1 MPITGAFS
9 GETLTVDAMVKD
21 PTYIKE
27 RILEDLDKS
36 FLEEALFRNAG
47 ANDGIVAY
55 AEAVAP
61 FLNDEAEAVAE
72 YAEIPISNL
81 DHGKVKSLI
90 GHKTALGVSVSLEQR
105 RFNRIDPVAQQVNA
119 LKNTMVRSSVRA
131 SLAAFNAAEVQ
142 TLKVSN
148 KWDSKDANPLGDI
161 RAAKRLISQAKP
173 KNNDKALFGYKP
185 DTLVIAESTLEAALE
200 HENTQKFFV
209 GNMAN
214 ENPIFKGILPS
225 GLAQLRIV
233 TSSWL
238 EEDEIY
244 VMEAQT
250 AGFYSD
256 SIPLT
261 VSDLYSP
268 YGENGYGGTTQSW
281 RVDAFRTRIIAV
293 DNPKAVVKIQGALGD
308 EE

>member
-9 GETLTVDAMVKD
+9 GEALTVDAMVKD
-21 PTYIKE
+21 PTYIQE
-27 RILEDLDKS
+27 RILEDLDKA

-47 ANDGIVAY
+47 TNDGIVAY
-55 AEAVAP
+55 SEAVAP
-61 FLNDEAEAVAE
+61 FLNDDAEVVAE
-72 YAEIPISNL
+72 YAEIPLSNM
-81 DHGKVKSLI
+81 DSGKVKSLI

-105 RFNRIDPVAQQVNA
+105 RFNKLDKVVQQVNA
-119 LKNTMVRSSVRA
+119 LKNTMVRTSVRA
-131 SLAAFNAAEVQ
+131 SLAAFANAETP
-142 TLKVSN
+142 TLNVGT
-148 KWDSKDANPLGDI
+148 KWEEPTANPLGDI
-161 RAAKRLISQAKP
+161 RAAKRMISQAKP
-173 KNNDKALFGYKP
+173 ETDDQALFGYKP

-200 HENTQKFFV
+200 HEATQKFFI
-209 GNMAN
+209 GNMAA
-214 ENPIFKGILPS
+214 ENPIFKGITPGILS
-225 GLAQLRIV
+225 QLRIV

-261 VSDLYSP
+261 VSELYSP
-268 YGENGYGGTTQSW
+268 HGDNGYGGATQSW

-293 DNPKAVVKIQGALGD
+293 DNPKAVVKIEGALG
-308 EE
+308 

>member
-21 PTYIKE
+21 PTYIQE
-27 RILEDLDKS
+27 RILEDLDKA

-47 ANDGIVAY
+47 TNDGIVAY
-55 AEAVAP
+55 SEAVAP
-61 FLNDEAEAVAE
+61 FLNDDAEVVAE
-72 YAEIPISNL
+72 YAEIPLSNM
-81 DHGKVKSLI
+81 DSGKVKSLI

-105 RFNRIDPVAQQVNA
+105 RFNKLDKVVQQVNA
-119 LKNTMVRSSVRA
+119 LKNTMVRTSVRA
-131 SLAAFNAAEVQ
+131 SLAAFANAEIP
-142 TLKVSN
+142 TLN
-148 KWDSKDANPLGDI
+148 DGPKWEEPTANPLGDI
-161 RAAKRLISQAKP
+161 RAAKRMISQAKP
-173 KNNDKALFGYKP
+173 ETDDQALFGYKP

-200 HENTQKFFV
+200 HEATQKFFI
-209 GNMAN
+209 GNMAA
-214 ENPIFKGILPS
+214 ENPIFKGITPGILS
-225 GLAQLRIV
+225 QLRIV

-261 VSDLYSP
+261 VSELYSP
-268 YGENGYGGTTQSW
+268 HGDNGYGGATQSW

-293 DNPKAVVKIQGALGD
+293 DNPKAVVKVEGALG
-308 EE
+308 

>member
-21 PTYIKE
+21 PTYIQE
-27 RILEDLDKS
+27 RILEDLDKA

-47 ANDGIVAY
+47 TNDGIVAY
-55 AEAVAP
+55 SEAVAP
-61 FLNDEAEAVAE
+61 FLNDDAEVVAE
-72 YAEIPISNL
+72 YAEIPLSNM
-81 DHGKVKSLI
+81 DSGKVKSLI

-105 RFNRIDPVAQQVNA
+105 RFNKLDKVVQQVNA
-119 LKNTMVRSSVRA
+119 LKNTMVRTSVRA
-131 SLAAFNAAEVQ
+131 SLAAFANAEIP
-142 TLKVSN
+142 TLNVGT
-148 KWDSKDANPLGDI
+148 KWEEPTANPLGDI
-161 RAAKRLISQAKP
+161 RAAKRMISQAKP
-173 KNNDKALFGYKP
+173 ETDDQALFGYKP

-200 HENTQKFFV
+200 HEATQKFFI
-209 GNMAN
+209 GNMAA
-214 ENPIFKGILPS
+214 ENPIFKGITPGILS
-225 GLAQLRIV
+225 QLRIV

-261 VSDLYSP
+261 VSELYSP
-268 YGENGYGGTTQSW
+268 HGDNGYGGATQSW

-293 DNPKAVVKIQGALGD
+293 DNPKAVVKIEGALG
-308 EE
+308 

>member
-21 PTYIKE
+21 PTYIQE
-27 RILEDLDKS
+27 RILEDLDKA

-47 ANDGIVAY
+47 TNDGIVAY
-55 AEAVAP
+55 SEAVAP
-61 FLNDEAEAVAE
+61 FLNDDAEVVAE
-72 YAEIPISNL
+72 YAEIPLSNM
-81 DHGKVKSLI
+81 DSGKVKSLI

-105 RFNRIDPVAQQVNA
+105 RHNKLDPVVRQVNG
-119 LKNTMVRSSVRA
+119 LKNTMVRTSVRA
-131 SLAAFNAAEVQ
+131 SLAAFASAEIP
-142 TLKVSN
+142 TLNVGT
-148 KWDSKDANPLGDI
+148 KWEEPTANPLGDV
-161 RAAKRLISQAKP
+161 RAAKRMISQAKP
-173 KNNDKALFGYKP
+173 ETDDQALFGYKP

-200 HENTQKFFV
+200 HEATQKFFI
-209 GNMAN
+209 GNMAV
-214 ENPIFKGILPS
+214 ENPVFKGITPGVLS
-225 GLAQLRIV
+225 QLRIV

-261 VSDLYSP
+261 VSELYSP
-268 YGENGYGGTTQSW
+268 HGDNGYGGATQSW

-293 DNPKAVVKIQGALGD
+293 DNPKAVVKIEGALG
-308 EE
+308 

>member
-21 PTYIKE
+21 PTYIQE
-27 RILEDLDKS
+27 RILEDLDKA
-36 FLEEALFRNAG
+36 FLEEALFRDAG
-47 ANDGIVAY
+47 TNDGIVAY
-55 AEAVAP
+55 SEAVSP
-61 FLNDEAEAVAE
+61 FLNDDAEVVAE
-72 YAEIPISNL
+72 FAEIPLSNM
-81 DHGKVKSLI
+81 DAGEVKSLI

-105 RFNRIDPVAQQVNA
+105 RHNKLDPVVRQVNG
-119 LKNTMVRSSVRA
+119 LKNTMVRTSVRA
-131 SLAAFNAAEVQ
+131 SLAAFANAEIP
-142 TLKVSN
+142 TLNVGKN
-148 KWDSKDANPLGDI
+148 WEEPTANPLGDI
-161 RAAKRLISQAKP
+161 RAAKRMISQAKP
-173 KNNDKALFGYKP
+173 ETDDQALFGYKP

-200 HENTQKFFV
+200 HEATQKFFI
-209 GNMAN
+209 GNMAV
-214 ENPIFKGILPS
+214 ENPVFKGITPGVLS
-225 GLAQLRIV
+225 QLRIV

-261 VSDLYSP
+261 VSELYSP
-268 YGENGYGGTTQSW
+268 HGDNGYGGATQSW

-293 DNPKAVVKIQGALGD
+293 DNPKAVVKIEGALG
-308 EE
+308 

>member
-21 PTYIKE
+21 PTYIQE
-27 RILEDLDKS
+27 RILEDLDGA
-36 FLEEALFRNAG
+36 FLEEALFRDAG
-47 ANDGIVAY
+47 TNDGIVAY
-55 AEAVAP
+55 SEAVAP
-61 FLNDEAEAVAE
+61 FLNDDAEVVAE
-72 YAEIPISNL
+72 YAEIPLSNM
-81 DHGKVKSLI
+81 DAGKVKSLI

-105 RFNRIDPVAQQVNA
+105 RHNKLDPVVRQVNG
-119 LKNTMVRSSVRA
+119 LKNTMVRTSVRA
-131 SLAAFNAAEVQ
+131 SLAAFANAEIP
-142 TLKVSN
+142 TLNVGKN
-148 KWDSKDANPLGDI
+148 WEEPTANPLGDI
-161 RAAKRLISQAKP
+161 RAAKRMISQAKP
-173 KNNDKALFGYKP
+173 ETDDQALFGYKP

-200 HENTQKFFV
+200 HEATQKFFI
-209 GNMAN
+209 GNMAV
-214 ENPIFKGILPS
+214 ENPVFKGITPGVLS
-225 GLAQLRIV
+225 QLRIV

-261 VSDLYSP
+261 VSELYSP
-268 YGENGYGGTTQSW
+268 HGDNGFGGATQSW

-293 DNPKAVVKIQGALGD
+293 DNPKAVVKIEGALG
-308 EE
+308 

>member
-21 PTYIKE
+21 PTYIQE
-27 RILEDLDKS
+27 RILEDLDGA
-36 FLEEALFRNAG
+36 FLEEALFRDAG
-47 ANDGIVAY
+47 TNDGIVAY
-55 AEAVAP
+55 SEAVAP
-61 FLNDEAEAVAE
+61 FLNDDAEVVAE
-72 YAEIPISNL
+72 YAEIPLSNM
-81 DHGKVKSLI
+81 DSGKVKSLI

-105 RFNRIDPVAQQVNA
+105 RHNKLDPVVRQVNG
-119 LKNTMVRSSVRA
+119 LKNTMVRTSVRA
-131 SLAAFNAAEVQ
+131 SLAAFANAEIP
-142 TLKVSN
+142 TLNVGT
-148 KWDSKDANPLGDI
+148 KWEEPTANPLGDI
-161 RAAKRLISQAKP
+161 RAAKRMISQAKP
-173 KNNDKALFGYKP
+173 ETDDQALFGYKP

-200 HENTQKFFV
+200 HDATQKFFI
-209 GNMAN
+209 GNMAV
-214 ENPIFKGILPS
+214 ENPVFKGITPGVLS
-225 GLAQLRIV
+225 QLRIV

-261 VSDLYSP
+261 VSELYSP
-268 YGENGYGGTTQSW
+268 HGDNGFGGATQSW

-293 DNPKAVVKIQGALGD
+293 DNPKAVVKIEGALV
-308 EE
+308 

>member
-21 PTYIKE
+21 PTYIQE
-27 RILEDLDKS
+27 RILEDLDKA

-47 ANDGIVAY
+47 TNDGIVAY
-55 AEAVAP
+55 SEAVAP
-61 FLNDEAEAVAE
+61 FLNDDAEVVAE
-72 YAEIPISNL
+72 YAEIPLSNM
-81 DHGKVKSLI
+81 DSGKVKSLI

-105 RFNRIDPVAQQVNA
+105 RFNKLDKVVQQVNA
-119 LKNTMVRSSVRA
+119 LKNTMVRTSVRA
-131 SLAAFNAAEVQ
+131 SLAAFANAEIP
-142 TLKVSN
+142 TLNVGT
-148 KWDSKDANPLGDI
+148 KWEEPTANPLGDI
-161 RAAKRLISQAKP
+161 RAAKRMISQAKP
-173 KNNDKALFGYKP
+173 ETDDQALFGYKP

-200 HENTQKFFV
+200 HEATQKFFI
-209 GNMAN
+209 GNMAA
-214 ENPIFKGILPS
+214 ENPIFKGITPGILS
-225 GLAQLRIV
+225 QLRIV

-261 VSDLYSP
+261 VSELYSP
-268 YGENGYGGTTQSW
+268 HGDNGYGGATQSW

-293 DNPKAVVKIQGALGD
+293 DNPKAVVKVEGALG
-308 EE
+308 

>member
-21 PTYIKE
+21 PTYIQE
-27 RILEDLDKS
+27 RILEDLDKA

-47 ANDGIVAY
+47 TNDGIVAY
-55 AEAVAP
+55 SEAVAP
-61 FLNDEAEAVAE
+61 FLNDDAEVVAE
-72 YAEIPISNL
+72 YAEIPLSNM
-81 DHGKVKSLI
+81 DSGKVKSLI

-105 RFNRIDPVAQQVNA
+105 RFNKLDKVVQQVNA
-119 LKNTMVRSSVRA
+119 LKNTMVRTSVRA
-131 SLAAFNAAEVQ
+131 SLAAFANAEIP
-142 TLKVSN
+142 TLNVGT
-148 KWDSKDANPLGDI
+148 KWEEPTANPLGDI
-161 RAAKRLISQAKP
+161 RAAERMISQAKP
-173 KNNDKALFGYKP
+173 ETDDQALFGYKP

-200 HENTQKFFV
+200 HEATQKFFI
-209 GNMAN
+209 GNMAA
-214 ENPIFKGILPS
+214 ENPIFKGITPGILS
-225 GLAQLRIV
+225 QLRIV

-261 VSDLYSP
+261 VSELYSP
-268 YGENGYGGTTQSW
+268 HGDNGYGGATQSW

-293 DNPKAVVKIQGALGD
+293 DNPKAVVKVEGALG
-308 EE
+308 

>member
-21 PTYIKE
+21 PTYIQE
-27 RILEDLDKS
+27 RILEDLDKA
-36 FLEEALFRNAG
+36 FLEEALFRDAG
-47 ANDGIVAY
+47 TNDGIVAY
-55 AEAVAP
+55 SEAVAP
-61 FLNDEAEAVAE
+61 FLNDDAEVVAE
-72 YAEIPISNL
+72 YAEIPLSNM
-81 DHGKVKSLI
+81 DAGKVKSLI

-105 RFNRIDPVAQQVNA
+105 RHNKLDPVVRQVNG
-119 LKNTMVRSSVRA
+119 LKNTMVRTSVRA
-131 SLAAFNAAEVQ
+131 SLAAFANAEIP
-142 TLKVSN
+142 TLNVGT
-148 KWDSKDANPLGDI
+148 KWEEPTANPLGDI
-161 RAAKRLISQAKP
+161 RAAKRMISQAKP
-173 KNNDKALFGYKP
+173 ETDDQALFGYKP

-200 HENTQKFFV
+200 HEATQKFFI
-209 GNMAN
+209 GNMAA
-214 ENPIFKGILPS
+214 ENPVFKGITPGVLS
-225 GLAQLRIV
+225 QLRIV

-261 VSDLYSP
+261 VSELYSP
-268 YGENGYGGTTQSW
+268 HGDNGYGGATQSW

-293 DNPKAVVKIQGALGD
+293 DNPKAVVKIEGALG
-308 EE
+308 

>member
-21 PTYIKE
+21 PTYIQE
-27 RILEDLDKS
+27 RILEDLDGA
-36 FLEEALFRNAG
+36 FLEEALFRDAG
-47 ANDGIVAY
+47 TNDGIVAY
-55 AEAVAP
+55 SEAVAP
-61 FLNDEAEAVAE
+61 FLNDDAEVVAE
-72 YAEIPISNL
+72 YAEIPLSNM
-81 DHGKVKSLI
+81 DSGKVKSLI

-105 RFNRIDPVAQQVNA
+105 RHNKLDPVVRKVNG
-119 LKNTMVRSSVRA
+119 LKNTMVRTSVRA
-131 SLAAFNAAEVQ
+131 SLAAFANAEIP
-142 TLKVSN
+142 TLNVGT
-148 KWDSKDANPLGDI
+148 KWEEPTANPLGDI
-161 RAAKRLISQAKP
+161 RAAKRMISQAKP
-173 KNNDKALFGYKP
+173 ETDDQALFGYKP

-200 HENTQKFFV
+200 HDATQKFFI
-209 GNMAN
+209 GNMAV
-214 ENPIFKGILPS
+214 ENPVFKGITPGVLS
-225 GLAQLRIV
+225 QLRIV

-261 VSDLYSP
+261 VSELYSP
-268 YGENGYGGTTQSW
+268 HGDNGFGGATQSW

-293 DNPKAVVKIQGALGD
+293 DNPKAVVKIEGALV
-308 EE
+308 

>member
-27 RILEDLDKS
+27 RILEDLDGA
-36 FLEEALFRNAG
+36 FLEEALFRDAG
-47 ANDGIVAY
+47 TNDGIVAY
-55 AEAVAP
+55 SEAVAP
-61 FLNDEAEAVAE
+61 FLNDDAEVVAE
-72 YAEIPISNL
+72 YAEIPLSNM
-81 DHGKVKSLI
+81 DAGKVKSLI

-105 RFNRIDPVAQQVNA
+105 RHNKLDPVVRQVNG
-119 LKNTMVRSSVRA
+119 LKNTMVRTSVRA
-131 SLAAFNAAEVQ
+131 SLAAFANAEIP
-142 TLKVSN
+142 TLNVGTN
-148 KWDSKDANPLGDI
+148 WEEPTANPLGDI
-161 RAAKRLISQAKP
+161 RAAKRMISQAKP
-173 KNNDKALFGYKP
+173 ETDDQALFGYKP

-200 HENTQKFFV
+200 HDATQKFFI
-209 GNMAN
+209 GNMAV
-214 ENPIFKGILPS
+214 ENPVFKGITPGVLS
-225 GLAQLRIV
+225 QLRVV

-261 VSDLYSP
+261 VSELYSP
-268 YGENGYGGTTQSW
+268 HGDNGFGGATQSW

-293 DNPKAVVKIQGALGD
+293 DNPKAVVKIEGALG
-308 EE
+308 

>member
-21 PTYIKE
+21 PTYIQE
-27 RILEDLDKS
+27 RILEDLDKA
-36 FLEEALFRNAG
+36 FLEEALFRDAG
-47 ANDGIVAY
+47 TNDGIVAY
-55 AEAVAP
+55 SEAVAP
-61 FLNDEAEAVAE
+61 FLNDDAEVVAE
-72 YAEIPISNL
+72 YAEIPLSNM
-81 DHGKVKSLI
+81 DAGKVKSLI

-105 RFNRIDPVAQQVNA
+105 RHNKLDPVVRQVNG
-119 LKNTMVRSSVRA
+119 LKNTMVRTSVRA
-131 SLAAFNAAEVQ
+131 SLAAFANAEIP
-142 TLKVSN
+142 TLNVGKN
-148 KWDSKDANPLGDI
+148 WEEPTANPLGDI
-161 RAAKRLISQAKP
+161 RAAKRMISQAKP
-173 KNNDKALFGYKP
+173 ETDDQALFGYKP

-200 HENTQKFFV
+200 HEATQKFFI
-209 GNMAN
+209 GNMAA
-214 ENPIFKGILPS
+214 ENPVFKGITPGVLS
-225 GLAQLRIV
+225 QLRIV

-261 VSDLYSP
+261 VSELYSP
-268 YGENGYGGTTQSW
+268 HGDNDYGGATQSW

-293 DNPKAVVKIQGALGD
+293 DNPKAVVKIEGALG
-308 EE
+308 

>member
-21 PTYIKE
+21 PTYIQE
-27 RILEDLDKS
+27 RILEDLDKA
-36 FLEEALFRNAG
+36 FLEEALFRDAG
-47 ANDGIVAY
+47 TNDGIVAY
-55 AEAVAP
+55 SEAVAP
-61 FLNDEAEAVAE
+61 FLNDDAEVVAE
-72 YAEIPISNL
+72 YAEIPLSNM
-81 DHGKVKSLI
+81 DAGKVKSLI

-105 RFNRIDPVAQQVNA
+105 RHNKLDPVVRQVNG
-119 LKNTMVRSSVRA
+119 LKNTMVRTSVRA
-131 SLAAFNAAEVQ
+131 SLAAFANAEIP
-142 TLKVSN
+142 TLNVGKN
-148 KWDSKDANPLGDI
+148 WEEPTANPLGDI
-161 RAAKRLISQAKP
+161 RAAKRMISQAKP
-173 KNNDKALFGYKP
+173 ETDDQALFGYKP

-200 HENTQKFFV
+200 HEATQKFCI
-209 GNMAN
+209 GNMAA
-214 ENPIFKGILPS
+214 ENPVFKGITPGVLS
-225 GLAQLRIV
+225 QLRIV

-261 VSDLYSP
+261 VSELYSP
-268 YGENGYGGTTQSW
+268 HGDNGYGGATQSW

-293 DNPKAVVKIQGALGD
+293 DNPKAVVKIEGALG
-308 EE
+308 

>member
-9 GETLTVDAMVKD
+9 GETLTVDAMIKD
-21 PTYIKE
+21 PTFIQE
-27 RILEDLDKS
+27 RILEDLDKA

-47 ANDGIVAY
+47 TNDGIVAY
-55 AEAVAP
+55 SEAVAP
-61 FLNDEAEAVAE
+61 FLNDDAEVVAE
-72 YAEIPISNL
+72 YAEIPLSNM
-81 DHGKVKSLI
+81 DSGKVKSLI

-105 RFNRIDPVAQQVNA
+105 RFNKLDKVVQQVNA
-119 LKNTMVRSSVRA
+119 LKNTMVRTSVRA
-131 SLAAFNAAEVQ
+131 SLAAFANAEIP
-142 TLKVSN
+142 TLNVGT
-148 KWDSKDANPLGDI
+148 KWEEPTANPLGDI
-161 RAAKRLISQAKP
+161 RAAKRMISQAKP
-173 KNNDKALFGYKP
+173 ETDDQALFGYKP

-200 HENTQKFFV
+200 HEATQKFFI
-209 GNMAN
+209 GNMAA
-214 ENPIFKGILPS
+214 ENPIFKGITPGILS
-225 GLAQLRIV
+225 QLRIV

-261 VSDLYSP
+261 VSELYSP
-268 YGENGYGGTTQSW
+268 HGDNGYGGATQSW

-293 DNPKAVVKIQGALGD
+293 DNPKAVVKIEGALG
-308 EE
+308 

>member
-9 GETLTVDAMVKD
+9 GETLTVDAMIKD
-21 PTYIKE
+21 PTFIQE
-27 RILEDLDKS
+27 RILEDLDKA

-47 ANDGIVAY
+47 TNDGIVAY
-55 AEAVAP
+55 SEAVAP
-61 FLNDEAEAVAE
+61 FLNDDAEVVAE
-72 YAEIPISNL
+72 YAEIPLSNM
-81 DHGKVKSLI
+81 DSGKVKSLI

-105 RFNRIDPVAQQVNA
+105 RFNKLDKVVQQVNA
-119 LKNTMVRSSVRA
+119 LKNTMVRTSVRA
-131 SLAAFNAAEVQ
+131 SLAAFANAEIP
-142 TLKVSN
+142 TLNVGT
-148 KWDSKDANPLGDI
+148 KWEEPTANPLGDI
-161 RAAKRLISQAKP
+161 RAAKRMISQAKP
-173 KNNDKALFGYKP
+173 ETDDQALFGYKP

-200 HENTQKFFV
+200 HEATQKFFI
-209 GNMAN
+209 GNMAA
-214 ENPIFKGILPS
+214 ENPIFKGITPGILS
-225 GLAQLRIV
+225 QLRIV

-261 VSDLYSP
+261 VSELYSP
-268 YGENGYGGTTQSW
+268 HGDSGYGGATQSW

-293 DNPKAVVKIQGALGD
+293 DNPKAVVKIEGALG
-308 EE
+308 